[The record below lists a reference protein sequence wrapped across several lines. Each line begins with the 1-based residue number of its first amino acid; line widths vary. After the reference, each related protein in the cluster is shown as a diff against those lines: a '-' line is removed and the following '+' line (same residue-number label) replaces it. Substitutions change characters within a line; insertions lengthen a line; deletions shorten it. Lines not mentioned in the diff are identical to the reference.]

1 MTESRYFGN
10 IQLSLLLL
18 FLLIGIK
25 KNIELPIHP
34 SLSVVLLTIMTLN
47 HYKPGVLDIKSS
59 VEEWRRLV
67 TTLESTEGTEADYLQ
82 RGDSGTEADYLQ
94 RGDSGTEADYLQRGD
109 SEFSTSSKRSRERGK
124 RCCDKVR
131 LHSSGDDNDDD
142 RDDDNDD
149 DNRQTS
155 RRSFIQ
161 IYSEFMKF

>member
-94 RGDSGTEADYLQRGD
+94 RGDS
-109 SEFSTSSKRSRERGK
+109 EFSTSSKRSRERGK
-124 RCCDKVR
+124 RCCDKLR
-131 LHSSGDDNDDD
+131 LHSTGDDNDDD
-142 RDDDNDD
+142 RDDDDDNDD

-161 IYSEFMKF
+161 IYSEFTKF

>member
-25 KNIELPIHP
+25 RNIELPIHP

-94 RGDSGTEADYLQRGD
+94 RGDS
-109 SEFSTSSKRSRERGK
+109 EFSTSSKRSRERGK
-124 RCCDKVR
+124 RCCDKLR

-142 RDDDNDD
+142 RDDDDNDD